1 MEEKSLSGLFSQ
13 LIPDEIENSLG
24 LGGKSP
30 DEQNSILVGSLKVAA
45 GQSGGAMVTVINEF
59 LSGQGDLLE
68 TTRAAVTRSG
78 SSASKEIATLLTTQ
92 FKLAPTTA
100 QIIAALL
107 VKLFPSI
114 KKAAK
119 SDTPTKKKPRRKAK
133 PKTAA
138 SAKKDASSAKKKPKK
153 KTPKAT
159 PTKPAAKKKKAAAKT
174 AKKEAK
180 PAKKPKKAK
189 RVSEISVNGAGTPE
203 A

>member
-13 LIPDEIENSLG
+13 LIPDQIENGLG
-24 LGGKSP
+24 LGGKDP

-45 GQSGGAMVTVINEF
+45 GQSGGPMVAAVNEF
-59 LSGQGDLLE
+59 LSGQGELHE
-68 TTRAAVTRSG
+68 TTRAAVTRSS
-78 SSASKEIATLLTTQ
+78 SSAPKEIATLLTNQ

-107 VKLFPSI
+107 VKLFPSL

-119 SDTPTKKKPRRKAK
+119 SDTPAKKKPRPKAK

-138 SAKKDASSAKKKPKK
+138 AAKKEASSAKKKPKK
-153 KTPKAT
+153 KTPKAA
-159 PTKPAAKKKKAAAKT
+159 PTKPAAKKKKPATET

-189 RVSEISVNGAGTPE
+189 
-203 A
+203 